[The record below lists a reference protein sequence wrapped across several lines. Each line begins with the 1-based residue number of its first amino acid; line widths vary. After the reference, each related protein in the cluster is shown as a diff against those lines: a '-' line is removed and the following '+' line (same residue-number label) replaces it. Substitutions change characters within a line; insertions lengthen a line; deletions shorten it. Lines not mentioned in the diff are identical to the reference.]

1 MQSQN
6 AALIA
11 GFAVMPGQTNHAKRV
26 NIMSV
31 DELIKDPELSTG
43 QRPATPWPRLL
54 ILLALAHLPW
64 LVIYWLG
71 LWNQQHYQFFPFAL
85 GAFALLFANRRSRTI
100 KKWSVLSSLLV
111 GFDILCLAAGVALN
125 SPWTVSV
132 GMIAWLFAWCINR
145 KDDGHSRSLGYLILL
160 PLMTIRL
167 PLNSDEQIIH
177 WLQRITTSIA
187 SRLLDQMGML
197 HAREGNVIQFP
208 GKSFLI
214 AQACSGVQSLFT
226 ILFLA
231 ALVICLRRRSIAH
244 GILLLISGFAFAGIM
259 NVGRVM
265 TIAVAWEKHHYDWS
279 VGFTHELLGY
289 CCLAAAAALLMSADA
304 FLEFFLDRVPDVRRM
319 GTVAFYRNPLIEAW
333 NRCFVIGYQA
343 TDAAPNLDAY
353 GEKRRELPRGI
364 DLLKPHF
371 WFHFL
376 FGFADCWFR
385 TRRYQRLLAG
395 FPFIVAAITAII
407 LIPWLRHESD
417 DSIAE
422 NYRRGL
428 IAAQKD
434 QDPIREET
442 YLKALSNLRGLESEY
457 RFQLALFLVKQGRV
471 TDGLNI
477 IRTLTPD
484 QTDGYPPARLWL
496 VGQALQPQPLVS
508 LNRDAIERQLLIVLK
523 QQPDN
528 ADVHELLSR
537 IYVERLE
544 FQLAERHLTEAARRK
559 PELNLKLA
567 VLKKSL
573 NRDLAVVRTCGQK
586 AVEFY
591 VKQLELDRNNAAIRV
606 ALAEAMYITGQETAA
621 RETLVSG
628 LQQSDDPL
636 LKKTLAEFDVMMID
650 RGLKNSPL
658 NRDASVPVAIAA
670 LKLDP
675 SSVAACQ
682 LITTLKRMGAVITA
696 ENLQPAIT
704 YWETTL
710 SNDSSN
716 QNSRIILSQLHLSA
730 GNAERAVEVMTPMVE
745 SRPELRMALARMLL
759 QANRTEEAIALL
771 RTLSEEAIRVLQA
784 DNTDATA
791 AGIHAEALLLMG
803 RSEEARGFLRTL
815 SADQTINSVPKD
827 PKLESLY
834 GQSCLAEFDRLTGLK
849 SSGIDARDFLT
860 TEIPIEIDRIAILE
874 LLRDALKCKATIISA
889 IDRLA
894 LLSFSKHSAADDAAG
909 MIRQLQLEGDFGAEV
924 LNKLGMFALLLN
936 RYPQAQSYLELAN
949 ARSRGVN
956 PMILNNLAIATLRT
970 DPTAA
975 ETALVL
981 ANLTLEKLPNNP
993 DALSTRGEIYVA
1005 LGRWHEGI
1013 ADLMDALKVRPAT
1026 SEWHRLLEKAYTQ
1039 SSDPK
1044 MAAEHASRAAELEA
1058 VQARR

>member
-1 MQSQN
+1 MN
-6 AALIA
+6 
-11 GFAVMPGQTNHAKRV
+11 
-26 NIMSV
+26 V
-31 DELIKDPELSTG
+31 DELIQDHDLSTRH
-43 QRPATPWPRLL
+43 RPGTPRRMLL
-54 ILLALAHLPW
+54 MLLALAHLPW

-85 GAFALLFANRRSRTI
+85 GAFALLFAKRRSRTI
-100 KKWSVLSSLLV
+100 KNWSVLSSLLV

-125 SPWTVSV
+125 SPWIVAV
-132 GMIAWLFAWCINR
+132 GMMAWLFAWCINQ
-145 KDDGHSRSLGYLILL
+145 KDEGHSRSLGYLILL
-160 PLMTIRL
+160 PLMTLRL
-167 PLNSDEQIIH
+167 PLNSDEQVIH

-197 HAREGNVIQFP
+197 HFREGNVIQFP
-208 GKSFLI
+208 GKSFLV
-214 AQACSGVQSLFT
+214 AEACSGVQSLFT

-231 ALVICLRRRSIAH
+231 ALVISLRRRSIAH

-259 NVGRVM
+259 NVARVM
-265 TIAVAWEKHHYDWS
+265 TIAVAWEKYHYDWS

-289 CCLAAAAALLMSADA
+289 CCLIAAAALLMSADA
-304 FLEFFLDRVPDVRRM
+304 FLEFLLDRVPDVRRM
-319 GTVAFYRNPLIEAW
+319 GTVAFYRNPLIAAW
-333 NRCFVIGYQA
+333 NRCFVIGYEG
-343 TDAAPNLDAY
+343 TDAASNLDAY
-353 GEKRRELPRGI
+353 GEKRRELPHGI

-376 FGFADCWFR
+376 FGFADSWSR
-385 TRRYQRLLAG
+385 TRKYRRLLAG
-395 FPFIVAAITAII
+395 FPFIVAAISAMI

-417 DSIAE
+417 DSITK

-428 IAAQKD
+428 IEAQKD

-442 YLKALSNLRGLESEY
+442 YLKALSGLRGQEAEY
-457 RFQLALFLVKQGRV
+457 RFQLALFLIKQGKV
-471 TDGLNI
+471 TEGLSI
-477 IRTLTPD
+477 IRTLTPE
-484 QTDGYPPARLWL
+484 QTDGYSPARLWL
-496 VGQALQPQPLVS
+496 VRQALQPQPSVS
-508 LNRDAIERQLLIVLK
+508 LDRDAIERQLLIVLK

-537 IYVERLE
+537 IYVERRE

-573 NRDLAVVRTCGQK
+573 NRDLASVRTCGQK

-591 VKQLELDRNNAAIRV
+591 MKQLQLDRNNAPIRV
-606 ALAEAMYITGQETAA
+606 ALAEAMYIAGQETAA
-621 RETLVSG
+621 RETAARETLVAG
-628 LQQSDDPL
+628 LQQTDDPL

-682 LITTLKRMGAVITA
+682 LITTLKSMGAIISA
-696 ENLQPAIT
+696 ENMQPAIS
-704 YWETTL
+704 YWETAL

-730 GNAERAVEVMTPMVE
+730 GNAERAVEVMTPVVE

-759 QANRTEEAIALL
+759 QANRTEEAIAALQ
-771 RTLSEEAIRVLQA
+771 TLSEEALTILETNNA
-784 DNTDATA
+784 DEA
-791 AGIHAEALLLMG
+791 AAAIHAEAMLLVG
-803 RSEEARGFLRTL
+803 RSEEARGFLLTL
-815 SADQTINSVPKD
+815 SADQTINSVPKE
-827 PKLESLY
+827 PKLEALY

-849 SSGIDARDFLT
+849 SSGMDAHDFLT
-860 TEIPIEIDRIAILE
+860 TEIPTEADRIAMLE
-874 LLRDALKCKATIISA
+874 LLRDALKCRATIISA

-894 LLSFSKHSAADDAAG
+894 LLSFSKHSAANDAAG

-956 PMILNNLAIATLRT
+956 PMILNNLAIATVRT
-970 DPTAA
+970 DPNAA
-975 ETALVL
+975 EAALVL
-981 ANLTLEKLPNNP
+981 ANQTLKTLPNNP

-1013 ADLMDALKVRPAT
+1013 ADLMDAMKVRPAT
-1026 SEWHRLLEKAYTQ
+1026 AEWHRLLEKAYTAT
-1039 SSDPK
+1039 SDPE
-1044 MAAEHASRAAELEA
+1044 MAAEHARRASELDA
-1058 VQARR
+1058 AQARR